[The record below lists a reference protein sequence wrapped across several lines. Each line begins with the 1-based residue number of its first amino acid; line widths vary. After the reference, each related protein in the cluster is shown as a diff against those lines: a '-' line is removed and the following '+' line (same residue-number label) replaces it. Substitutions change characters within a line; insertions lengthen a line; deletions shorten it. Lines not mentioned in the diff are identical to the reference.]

1 MPPKNAHTGSQESS
15 GCSESEIREVRATR
29 SRKGKAA
36 GSNKKRQR
44 RAVEDDKGKT
54 MEVADGAASTPAE
67 LPQPDDLV
75 AALEKNY
82 HKVEYRNVE
91 LKNHRDV
98 VSTVD
103 KKDLASIADNTWVT
117 DGAIDFH
124 NVSQEDPMP
133 SLYADFPICPAC
145 VSRLLSIRVPK
156 LSNGKTWAA
165 VDCNNFA
172 NTTEHNTPVNAGNGL
187 PLLEH
192 DYLAV
197 PVYRGQLRLPGVRI
211 LCVQANHIP
220 KQENGFDCGVFI
232 CHYLEVLVYSDFAN
246 LKSGL
251 WFKGVSALQYRRNM
265 RADICAHAMGEL
277 LRRLEEDGVDVPSQ
291 ESGTTT
297 NTTLKEGAEDGQH
310 TEQRRV
316 DRLEAEVCSLKRE
329 VGAMTA
335 GFAAIGQVLGMSR
348 EELISAGEN
357 MLQKPACAVQGAGG
371 NDPRKHGPTTPVRPS
386 GYTKQLNDSPDED
399 LVGSNTRVSLDSKF
413 ASAVGA
419 YPCFPA
425 HLPIPGTVP
434 HWLLS
439 RQQGAAV
446 SLVQPSYPVY
456 GIAQSGAGAHPGFT
470 AVPKQEPL
478 AGGEDSDEDGE
489 GETEPGTKPTKYT
502 GVYVE
507 NDTGKFGVKVV
518 AKDKDGKKVTKR
530 VGAYTTIEEAAY
542 CYAAAA
548 HVLRPGM
555 GTRNS
560 VALTPA
566 DRAALKGCTPEVLKV
581 LVDARMW
588 WRWRVW
594 REAYEG
600 VMRKAARAKKNATP
614 AKRGRPRKESGAQG
628 GGTAGEGEGEKAGS
642 EDTEIV
648 AIEPTNSRALGRLR
662 SADAKSMDDKT
673 DEAGRGRQVG
683 KQAAESDSPDSRSK
697 SDVDPRLALRN
708 RGEDV
713 DGGDQARIESD
724 VNAFEEEDDEDVGDA
739 MRAMFE
745 TNRNRENADVPTN
758 GEELMSQPMERSLQ
772 GDALWWSTVLIQCLR
787 WFLTCVQR
795 LCELVR
801 VQLFLKKP
809 AATMT
814 FYPSSDDKTYGVC
827 AVLDRLPH
835 SFACLAL
842 AADKSRRADLN
853 KTLSEWKTRAAARV
867 RDIALPKLGFFRDE
881 RDEASPWARDNA
893 RTLEQI
899 RERIGLRADESDD
912 LVLSNWANDRDGMP
926 FASAAFA
933 ACAKAAFIP
942 KKAALP
948 LTLKVYHLAWLE
960 HVVSDSIMYWEQR
973 MGRLS
978 NSAGGN
984 GHVVNGLKVLV
995 KGSVSQAIRHFN
1007 PEYDEE
1013 KEEWIWGRHGLR
1025 LSACGLESMKPNAG
1039 ASGGD
1044 AAGNDVQSVSVGGV

>member
-1 MPPKNAHTGSQESS
+1 
-15 GCSESEIREVRATR
+15 
-29 SRKGKAA
+29 
-36 GSNKKRQR
+36 
-44 RAVEDDKGKT
+44 
-54 MEVADGAASTPAE
+54 
-67 LPQPDDLV
+67 
-75 AALEKNY
+75 
-82 HKVEYRNVE
+82 
-91 LKNHRDV
+91 
-98 VSTVD
+98 
-103 KKDLASIADNTWVT
+103 
-117 DGAIDFH
+117 
-124 NVSQEDPMP
+124 
-133 SLYADFPICPAC
+133 
-145 VSRLLSIRVPK
+145 
-156 LSNGKTWAA
+156 
-165 VDCNNFA
+165 
-172 NTTEHNTPVNAGNGL
+172 
-187 PLLEH
+187 
-192 DYLAV
+192 
-197 PVYRGQLRLPGVRI
+197 
-211 LCVQANHIP
+211 
-220 KQENGFDCGVFI
+220 
-232 CHYLEVLVYSDFAN
+232 
-246 LKSGL
+246 
-251 WFKGVSALQYRRNM
+251 
-265 RADICAHAMGEL
+265 
-277 LRRLEEDGVDVPSQ
+277 
-291 ESGTTT
+291 
-297 NTTLKEGAEDGQH
+297 
-310 TEQRRV
+310 
-316 DRLEAEVCSLKRE
+316 
-329 VGAMTA
+329 
-335 GFAAIGQVLGMSR
+335 
-348 EELISAGEN
+348 

-507 NDTGKFGVKVV
+507 ADTGKFGVKVV

-594 REAYEG
+594 REVYEG

-662 SADAKSMDDKT
+662 SADAKSTDDKT
-673 DEAGRGRQVG
+673 DEAGRGRQKDEREVAETLLVMVITETTGGETSDASPGRVG

-745 TNRNRENADVPTN
+745 TNTNRENADVPTN
-758 GEELMSQPMERSLQ
+758 GEEVRVSAGVFRSLLKSQDESAKKVARLETLLLEALAKSDGGSRRRKAERQREPGQ
-772 GDALWWSTVLIQCLR
+772 GCMNPKRQRRGEAVAE
-787 WFLTCVQR
+787 R

-899 RERIGLRADESDD
+899 RERIGLGADESGKRC
-912 LVLSNWANDRDGMP
+912 SGASTHCNWANDRDGMP

>member
-1 MPPKNAHTGSQESS
+1 
-15 GCSESEIREVRATR
+15 
-29 SRKGKAA
+29 
-36 GSNKKRQR
+36 
-44 RAVEDDKGKT
+44 

-82 HKVEYRNVE
+82 HKVEYQNVE

-124 NVSQEDPMP
+124 NV
-133 SLYADFPICPAC
+133 
-145 VSRLLSIRVPK
+145 LLTTLAKQTHPHVDMSNFELLLKDVPCHV
-156 LSNGKTWAA
+156 LT
-165 VDCNNFA
+165 
-172 NTTEHNTPVNAGNGL
+172 
-187 PLLEH
+187 
-192 DYLAV
+192 
-197 PVYRGQLRLPGVRI
+197 
-211 LCVQANHIP
+211 ANHIP

-232 CHYLEVLVYSDFAN
+232 CHYLKVLVYSDFAN

-507 NDTGKFGVKVV
+507 ADTGKFGVKVV
-518 AKDKDGKKVTKR
+518 AKDKDGKKVTRR

-614 AKRGRPRKESGAQG
+614 AKMWRPRKESGAQG

-745 TNRNRENADVPTN
+745 TNTNRENADVPTN
-758 GEELMSQPMERSLQ
+758 GEEVRVSAGVFRSLLKSQDESAKKVARLETLLLEALAKSDGGSRRRKAERQREPGQ
-772 GDALWWSTVLIQCLR
+772 GCMNPKRQRRGEAVAEVEDDDDEVDDDDDFEDVAQIRTRRKHMRSAKSPVLQRALDLLPADKAWKCLR

-899 RERIGLRADESDD
+899 RERIGLGADESDD

>member
-1 MPPKNAHTGSQESS
+1 
-15 GCSESEIREVRATR
+15 
-29 SRKGKAA
+29 
-36 GSNKKRQR
+36 
-44 RAVEDDKGKT
+44 

-75 AALEKNY
+75 AALEKHY
-82 HKVEYRNVE
+82 YKVEYRNVE

-124 NVSQEDPMP
+124 NV
-133 SLYADFPICPAC
+133 
-145 VSRLLSIRVPK
+145 LLTTLAKQTHPHVDMSNFELLLKDVPCHV
-156 LSNGKTWAA
+156 LT
-165 VDCNNFA
+165 
-172 NTTEHNTPVNAGNGL
+172 
-187 PLLEH
+187 
-192 DYLAV
+192 
-197 PVYRGQLRLPGVRI
+197 RLPGVRI

-232 CHYLEVLVYSDFAN
+232 CHYLKVLVYSDFAN

-277 LRRLEEDGVDVPSQ
+277 LRRLEEDGVDVPKQ

-507 NDTGKFGVKVV
+507 ADTGKFGVKVV

-662 SADAKSMDDKT
+662 SADAKSTDDKT
-673 DEAGRGRQVG
+673 DEAGRGRQKDETTGGETSDASPGRVG

-745 TNRNRENADVPTN
+745 TNTNRENADVPTN
-758 GEELMSQPMERSLQ
+758 GEEVRVSAGVFRSLLKSQDESAKKVARLETLLLEALAKSDGGSRRRKAERQREPGQ
-772 GDALWWSTVLIQCLR
+772 GCMNPKRQRRGEAVAE
-787 WFLTCVQR
+787 R

-899 RERIGLRADESDD
+899 RERIGLGADESDD

>member
-1 MPPKNAHTGSQESS
+1 
-15 GCSESEIREVRATR
+15 
-29 SRKGKAA
+29 
-36 GSNKKRQR
+36 
-44 RAVEDDKGKT
+44 

-124 NVSQEDPMP
+124 NV
-133 SLYADFPICPAC
+133 
-145 VSRLLSIRVPK
+145 LLTTLAKQTHPHVDMSNFELLLKDVPCHV
-156 LSNGKTWAA
+156 LT
-165 VDCNNFA
+165 
-172 NTTEHNTPVNAGNGL
+172 
-187 PLLEH
+187 
-192 DYLAV
+192 
-197 PVYRGQLRLPGVRI
+197 
-211 LCVQANHIP
+211 ANHIP

-232 CHYLEVLVYSDFAN
+232 CHYLKVLVYSDFAN

-446 SLVQPSYPVY
+446 SLFQPSYPVY

-507 NDTGKFGVKVV
+507 ADTGKFGVKVV

-745 TNRNRENADVPTN
+745 TNTNRENADVPTN
-758 GEELMSQPMERSLQ
+758 GEEVRVSAGVFRSLLKSQDESAKKVARLETLLLEALAKSDGGSRRRKAERQREPGQ
-772 GDALWWSTVLIQCLR
+772 GCMNPKRQRRGEAVAEVEDDDDEVDDDDDFEDVAQIRTRRKHMRSAKSPVLQRALDLLPADKAWK
-787 WFLTCVQR
+787 R

-809 AATMT
+809 APTMT

-899 RERIGLRADESDD
+899 RERVGLGADESDD

>member
-1 MPPKNAHTGSQESS
+1 MSTQKVFS
-15 GCSESEIREVRATR
+15 GV
-29 SRKGKAA
+29 K
-36 GSNKKRQR
+36 
-44 RAVEDDKGKT
+44 
-54 MEVADGAASTPAE
+54 
-67 LPQPDDLV
+67 L
-75 AALEKNY
+75 
-82 HKVEYRNVE
+82 
-91 LKNHRDV
+91 
-98 VSTVD
+98 
-103 KKDLASIADNTWVT
+103 
-117 DGAIDFH
+117 
-124 NVSQEDPMP
+124 
-133 SLYADFPICPAC
+133 
-145 VSRLLSIRVPK
+145 LLSTLAKEMHPHVDTANFEQLLKDVPCHV
-156 LSNGKTWAA
+156 L
-165 VDCNNFA
+165 
-172 NTTEHNTPVNAGNGL
+172 TE
-187 PLLEH
+187 
-192 DYLAV
+192 
-197 PVYRGQLRLPGVRI
+197 
-211 LCVQANHIP
+211 NHIP
-220 KQENGFDCGVFI
+220 KQEN
-232 CHYLEVLVYSDFAN
+232 
-246 LKSGL
+246 
-251 WFKGVSALQYRRNM
+251 GVSALQYRRNM

-277 LRRLEEDGVDVPSQ
+277 LRRLEEDGLDVPSQ

-297 NTTLKEGAEDGQH
+297 NTTLREGAEDGQQ
-310 TEQRRV
+310 TEQKRV
-316 DRLEAEVCSLKRE
+316 DQLEAEVCSLKRE

-335 GFAAIGQVLGMSR
+335 GFAAIGHVLGMSR
-348 EELISAGEN
+348 EQLISAGEN
-357 MLQKPACAVQGAGG
+357 MLQQPAVTVQGARG

-399 LVGSNTRVSLDSKF
+399 MMGSNTRVSLDSKF

-439 RQQGAAV
+439 RQQAAAV

-456 GIAQSGAGAHPGFT
+456 GMAQSGAGAHPGFT

-507 NDTGKFGVKVV
+507 ADTGKFGVKVV

-530 VGAYTTIEEAAY
+530 VGAYTTIEEAAT

-548 HVLRPGM
+548 HVLRPGK

-594 REAYEG
+594 RETYEG

-628 GGTAGEGEGEKAGS
+628 GGTAGEGEGEKAGN
-642 EDTEIV
+642 EDNVI
-648 AIEPTNSRALGRLR
+648 ADNEPEDSRAPVRAR
-662 SADAKSMDDKT
+662 SAEAKSTEDKT
-673 DEAGRGRQVG
+673 DETGRGRQKDGAWDINNTGGETSDASPGRVG
-683 KQAAESDSPDSRSK
+683 KQALESDSPDSRSK
-697 SDVDPRLALRN
+697 SNGAPRLALRN

-724 VNAFEEEDDEDVGDA
+724 FNAFEEEDDEDVGDA

-745 TNRNRENADVPTN
+745 TNTNRENADVDTN
-758 GEELMSQPMERSLQ
+758 GEEVRIFAGVFRSLLKSQDESAQKVARLENLLLEALATSDGGSRWCKAERQRDPGQ
-772 GDALWWSTVLIQCLR
+772 GCMNPKRQRRGEAVAEVEDDDDEVDDDDDYEDVAQIHTRRKHMRSAKSPVLQRALDLLPADKAWKNVPSS
-787 WFLTCVQR
+787 LTCVQR

-899 RERIGLRADESDD
+899 RERIGLGADESDD
-912 LVLSNWANDRDGMP
+912 LVLSNWANDRDGMS

-948 LTLKVYHLAWLE
+948 LTLKVYHLLWLE
-960 HVVSDSIMYWEQR
+960 HVVRDNVSDSIMYWEQR

-978 NSAGGN
+978 NSARGN

-1007 PEYDEE
+1007 PEYDEG